1 MADSAIASGR
11 WTNWAGNIRATPRI
25 LATPSSLAELRSVV
39 VEAARRGETVRV
51 AGAGHSF
58 APLCAT
64 SGTLLDLSRI
74 TGVEAVDPENGEA
87 TFWAGSRIADLGE
100 PLLAHGRAFANQG
113 DIDRQAI
120 AGAVSTG
127 THGTGRKHGS
137 FSDAVRAVELMCPD
151 GELVTIDSAEPD
163 RLRAASLSLGLL
175 GVLTR
180 VTLATVAAYKLRE
193 RTHALPFDDCLDG
206 FLAKETSRRNAEFW
220 WLPAHDRCVLK
231 TFTETDENPFR
242 IEAPEALPGT
252 IERYLKP
259 DAVDCSWR
267 IYPSTRTFPFVEME
281 YTVPLA
287 EGPAAMREV
296 RRLVQTRHPDCTWA
310 VEYRT
315 QPGEQSLLSPTRGK
329 ESVTISLHQ
338 AMDLPYEQLFR
349 DAEAI
354 FLTHDG
360 RPHWG
365 KLHFLDSD
373 EIADLYPELLSFLAI
388 RAEMDP
394 RATFRN
400 DYLAR
405 LGLAKD
411 TSAARH

>member
-1 MADSAIASGR
+1 VADGAIASGI
-11 WTNWAGNIRATPRI
+11 WTNWAGNVRATPRI
-25 LATPSSLAELRSVV
+25 MVSPGSVGELRAAV
-39 VEAARRGETVRV
+39 VEAAERGETVRV

-64 SGTLLDLSRI
+64 NGTLLDLSRLA
-74 TGVEAVDPENGEA
+74 GVERIDATTGE
-87 TFWAGSRIADLGE
+87 TTIWAGTRIADLGE
-100 PLLAHGRAFANQG
+100 PLLARGRAFANQG

-137 FSDAVRAVELMCPD
+137 FAAAVRAVELMRPD
-151 GELVTIDSAEPD
+151 GTLVTIGTTEPE

-180 VTLATVAAYKLRE
+180 VTLATVPAYKLRE
-193 RTHALPFDDCLDG
+193 QAQVLPFDDCLDG
-206 FLAKETSRRNAEFW
+206 FLLEETSRRNAEFW

-231 TFTETDENPFR
+231 TFTETEESPFR
-242 IEAPEALPGT
+242 VEAPEALPGT

-259 DAVDCSWR
+259 DAVDWSWR

-281 YTVPLA
+281 YTLPLA

-296 RRLVQTRHPDCTWA
+296 RRLMQTRHSGCTWA

-315 QPGEQSLLSPTRGK
+315 QPGEQSLLSPTRGMA
-329 ESVTISLHQ
+329 SVTISLHQ
-338 AMDLPYEQLFR
+338 AIDLPYEPLFR
-349 DAEAI
+349 DGEAV
-354 FLTHDG
+354 FRAHGG

-365 KLHFLDSD
+365 KLHFLSSD
-373 EIADLYPELLSFLAI
+373 EIAHLYPELPAFRAI
-388 RAEMDP
+388 RAELDP
-394 RATFRN
+394 ERVFTN

-405 LGLAKD
+405 LGLAGD
-411 TSAARH
+411 MSGR

>member
-1 MADSAIASGR
+1 VTDGAVASGM
-11 WTNWAGNIRATPRI
+11 WTNWAGNVRATPRI
-25 LATPSSLAELRSVV
+25 VVRPGSIAELRAAV

-64 SGTLLDLSRI
+64 NGTLLDLSRLA
-74 TGVEAVDPENGEA
+74 GVERIDATTGEA
-87 TFWAGSRIADLGE
+87 TIWAGTRVADLGE
-100 PLLAHGRAFANQG
+100 PLLAQRRALANQG

-137 FSDAVRAVELMCPD
+137 FAAAVRAVELMRPD
-151 GELVTIDSAEPD
+151 GTLVTIDTTELE

-193 RTHALPFDDCLDG
+193 HTQVLPFDDCLDG
-206 FLAKETSRRNAEFW
+206 FLPEEASRRNAEFW
-220 WLPAHDRCVLK
+220 WLPAHDRCVFK
-231 TFTETDENPFR
+231 TFVETDEPPFR

-259 DAVDCSWR
+259 DAVDWSWR

-281 YTVPLA
+281 YTLPLDG
-287 EGPAAMREV
+287 GPAAMREV
-296 RRLVQTRHPDCTWA
+296 RRIMQTRHPGCTWA

-315 QPGEQSLLSPTRGK
+315 QPGEQSLLSPTRGMA
-329 ESVTISLHQ
+329 SVTISLHQ
-338 AMDLPYEQLFR
+338 AMDLPYEPLFR
-349 DAEAI
+349 DAEAV
-354 FLTHDG
+354 FRAHDG

-365 KLHFLDSD
+365 KLHFLSSD
-373 EIADLYPELLSFLAI
+373 EMAHLYPELPAFRAI
-388 RAEMDP
+388 RAELDP
-394 RATFRN
+394 DGVFTN

-405 LGLAKD
+405 LGLAGD
-411 TSAARH
+411 MSGR

>member
-1 MADSAIASGR
+1 
-11 WTNWAGNIRATPRI
+11 
-25 LATPSSLAELRSVV
+25 V

-64 SGTLLDLSRI
+64 NGTLLDLSRL
-74 TGVEAVDPENGEA
+74 TGVERVDCQTGDA
-87 TFWAGSRIADLGE
+87 TVWAGSCIADLGE
-100 PLLAHGRAFANQG
+100 PLIGRGRAFANQG

-137 FSDAVRAVELMCPD
+137 FSAAVRAVELMRPD
-151 GELVTIDSAEPD
+151 GELVTIDVTEPE
-163 RLRAASLSLGLL
+163 RLRAASLGLGLL

-180 VTLATVAAYKLRE
+180 VTLATVPAYKLRE
-193 RTHALPFDDCLDG
+193 RTQALPFDDCLDG
-206 FLAKETSRRNAEFW
+206 FLAEETSRRNAEFW

-231 TFTETDENPFR
+231 TFVETEEEPFR
-242 IEAPEALPGT
+242 VEAPEALPGT

-259 DAVDCSWR
+259 DAVDWSWR

-281 YTVPLA
+281 HTLPLA
-287 EGPAAMREV
+287 EGAAAMREV
-296 RRLVQTRHPDCTWA
+296 RRLMQTHHSDCTWA

-315 QPGEQSLLSPTRGK
+315 QPGEQSLLSPTQGR

-338 AMDLPYEQLFR
+338 AMDLPYEPLFR

-354 FLTHDG
+354 FLAHDG

-365 KLHFLDSD
+365 KLHFLESD
-373 EIADLYPELLSFLAI
+373 EIADLYPGLPAF
-388 RAEMDP
+388 RAVRTEMDP
-394 RATFRN
+394 RGTFTN
-400 DYLAR
+400 DYLVR
-405 LGLAKD
+405 LGLAENR
-411 TSAARH
+411 SASAH